1 MTIKTFKTQQERVD
15 YVLKA
20 SAARNAEIEAQ
31 QASQPKKT
39 AKTTPKKQQKVLS
52 KAAQQRLEKERQEA
66 AKTKAEKLAES
77 IKNRSTYWNI
87 SACNSF
93 TCLL

>member
-1 MTIKTFKTQQERVD
+1 MTKQFKTQQERLD

-20 SAARNAEIEAQ
+20 SAARKAEIAAQ
-31 QASQPKKT
+31 ESKEPKKS

-66 AKTKAEKLAES
+66 AKSKVEKLAES
-77 IKNRSTYWNI
+77 IKNRSR
-87 SACNSF
+87 AF
-93 TCLL
+93 TTFGIKQ